1 MQTIIIYIF
10 LYFVLYVHDV
20 IKVVYLFEYTSHQL
34 IHELSV
40 IHLLFVKFI

>member
-1 MQTIIIYIF
+1 MQTIIIFF

-20 IKVVYLFEYTSHQL
+20 IKVVYLFEYISHQL